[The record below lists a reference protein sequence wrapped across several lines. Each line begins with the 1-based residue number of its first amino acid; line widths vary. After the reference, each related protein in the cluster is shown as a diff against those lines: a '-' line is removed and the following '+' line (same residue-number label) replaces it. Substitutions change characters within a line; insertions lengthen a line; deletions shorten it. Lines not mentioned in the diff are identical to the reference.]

1 MIQKVFRSLL
11 DDYRHKFEVP
21 DNDECR
27 NTFDDELNYQCGKIF
42 YIVFVGLIALL
53 PFIPFYW
60 EHHPFPIFS
69 TILLLVPTAVS
80 AVIIFIRWT
89 RFPNISVNVLLTVFF
104 AVFNITLAIA
114 AGTSDTQ
121 VMSFDNSIP
130 VMALIPVFAP
140 LTVKVKVAILFAFLG
155 VYFSVAFLSARD
167 FTHFVNVFYSLKII
181 IVSAIALM
189 FIFSQNAL
197 RKASWKRER
206 EANSNLAEI
215 RKRDRILNMVNSA
228 AMTLLQS
235 EPERFYENLN
245 YCIGLIASVVDV
257 DRVYI
262 WKNATVDGA
271 VYSTQLYEW
280 SEGADPFQNTEF
292 TTNVALDTAMPNW
305 REKMAPDACINE
317 MVRNMSEAEQKQLV
331 PQGIKSL
338 LILPIY
344 LQDEFWGFIGFD
356 DCTHERVFTNNEET
370 VLRSASLL
378 IANALLR
385 NEVLHDRARY
395 LSDSLEKIA
404 KSPALSSGNMGET
417 AKFIAFEACQALR
430 VSRVGIWR
438 KLSASNV
445 FRSIISFDGQND
457 KFSQQGDFFMEGK
470 HDYIK
475 LIKTQRLV
483 VVNDVKRLTSLKSM
497 LQEYD
502 ENMCAL
508 LEAPVNT
515 AGNLVGI
522 VSIEQD
528 RNETYID
535 SREWTN
541 EEQNYTCSLADFVA
555 LAFEISERK
564 VVMRR
569 FETLLSNVPGMVF
582 QCIHNPP
589 YYTFTFVS
597 EGCLAL
603 TGYSSSELTLNTN
616 WSLFDMVHPDNVE
629 NLKLLKHDTIGKGYP
644 LETTFRIIMKDGTE
658 KWVWERSRVIEWN
671 PDGTP
676 SFIEGFFTDITEQRR
691 LEAAELASRAKSEF
705 LANMSHE
712 IRTPISAILGI
723 TDLALRDPTGMGL
736 STRLRNIKSAGTQL
750 LSIINDILDFSKIEA
765 RAVELVEEKYDVGS
779 LIDDVVTMIHVRI
792 DDKPLDFI
800 IDDDPRLPKELIGD
814 ATRVKQVAINILT
827 NAVKF
832 AKEGHIL
839 FSVSSQLSKKEGY
852 VNLTFTIE
860 DTGIGIRKEDLPML
874 FDNFSQLD
882 TRKNR
887 SVEGT
892 GLGLAISKNLV
903 ELMGGEIHVDSS
915 YGKGSCF
922 SFFIEQKAENYSP
935 REKSVLPDDIKVGIF
950 GLSSL
955 KAQVLYQ
962 KLTIIDVFCKI
973 VSSPK
978 DIANFTHV
986 FFDYELLDK
995 LSDIPFEGKLIA
1007 LYKGNFIPQNDIPNM
1022 EIVNTPLTN
1031 SAIIGLLSNEQYV
1044 NDDAKSHI
1052 GGMLNLKDVRLL
1064 VVDDIDINL
1073 VIAQETLSLYE
1084 TIVDTADSAQEAIEM
1099 IKNTDYDLVFMDH
1112 MMPEIDGVDATKM
1125 IRKLDGEKYKKLPI
1139 VALTANVVGDARD
1152 TLLENG
1158 LSDFLSKPLELEE
1171 VERVFKKW
1179 LPKEKLVQ

>member
-1 MIQKVFRSLL
+1 MVTKVFRSLI
-11 DDYRHKFEVP
+11 DIYWRKFEVP
-21 DNDECR
+21 DSDECR
-27 NTFDDELNYQCGKIF
+27 NTFEDELNYQCGKIF

-53 PFIPFYW
+53 PFIPFYRVG
-60 EHHPFPIFS
+60 HPYPVFS
-69 TILLLVPTAVS
+69 TFFLLVPTVAS
-80 AVIIFIRWT
+80 IVIIILRYTKWLNL
-89 RFPNISVNVLLTVFF
+89 PVNILLAVFF
-104 AVFNITLAIA
+104 AILNISLAVA
-114 AGTSDTQ
+114 AGTADTQ
-121 VMSFDNSIP
+121 IMSFDNAIP

-140 LTVKVKVAILFAFLG
+140 FTVKVKLVILFAFLA
-155 VYFSVAFLSARD
+155 VFFSVAFVSARD
-167 FTHFVNVFYSLKII
+167 FSQFINSYYTLKIAV
-181 IVSAIALM
+181 VSAVALL

-206 EANSNLAEI
+206 EASSNLVEI
-215 RKRDRILNMVNSA
+215 KKRDRILNMVNSA
-228 AMTLLQS
+228 AMSLLQS
-235 EPERFYENLN
+235 EPEKFNENLN
-245 YCIGLIASVVDV
+245 YCISHIASVVDV

-262 WKNATVDGA
+262 WKNSVVDG
-271 VYSTQLYEW
+271 VVSSTQLYEW
-280 SEGADPFQNTEF
+280 SEGAVPVQGTEF
-292 TTNVALDTAMPNW
+292 TVNVRLDEAMPNW
-305 REKMAPDACINE
+305 REKMAPEACINE
-317 MVRNMSEAEQKQLV
+317 IVRNMSEAERNQLE

-344 LQDEFWGFIGFD
+344 LQEEFWGFIGFD
-356 DCTHERVFTNNEET
+356 DCVNERIFTKTEET
-370 VLRSASLL
+370 VLRSSSLL

-385 NEVLHDRARY
+385 NEVLHDRAKY

-404 KSPALSSGNMGET
+404 KSPALSSGNLGET
-417 AKFIAFEACQALR
+417 AKFIAFEACQALNA
-430 VSRVGIWR
+430 SRVGIWR

-445 FRSIISFDGQND
+445 FRSIISFDVTND
-457 KFSQQGDFFMEGK
+457 MFSQQGDFFMEGK
-470 HDYIK
+470 HEYVK
-475 LIKTQRLV
+475 LISSQRLL
-483 VVNDVKRLTSLKSM
+483 VVNDVKNRSSLRGM
-497 LQEYD
+497 LQDYD
-502 ENMCAL
+502 PNMCAL

-528 RNETYID
+528 SNETYVGA
-535 SREWTN
+535 REWSI
-541 EEQNYTCSLADFVA
+541 EEQNYTSSLADFVA

-564 VVMRR
+564 IVMRR
-569 FETLLSNVPGMVF
+569 FETLLANVPGMVY

-616 WSLFDMVHPDNVE
+616 WSFFDMVHPDDTE
-629 NLKLLKHDTIGKGYP
+629 NLRQLNLDTIGKGYP
-644 LETTFRIIMKDGTE
+644 LETTYRIVMKDGTE

-671 PDGTP
+671 SDGTP
-676 SFIEGFFTDITEQRR
+676 SFVEGFFTDITEQRR

-723 TDLALRDPTGMGL
+723 TDLALRNPTDVGI
-736 STRLRNIKSAGTQL
+736 SDKLRNIKSAGSQL

-800 IDDDPRLPKELIGD
+800 VDDDPRLPKELVGD
-814 ATRVKQVAINILT
+814 ATRIKQVAINILT

-832 AKEGHIL
+832 AREGHIL
-839 FSVSSQLSKKEGY
+839 FSVSAKLSKKEGY
-852 VNLTFTIE
+852 VNLAFSVE

-903 ELMGGEIHVDSS
+903 ELMGGEIRVDSA
-915 YGKGSCF
+915 YGRGSHF
-922 SFFIEQKAENYSP
+922 SFHIEQKVDDYSP
-935 REKSVLPDDIKVGIF
+935 RAESITFENIRAGIF
-950 GLSSL
+950 GLGSL
-955 KAQVLYQ
+955 KSHVLQ
-962 KLTIIDVFCKI
+962 RKLSRMNIFCEVI
-973 VSSPK
+973 SSPTN
-978 DIANFTHV
+978 ITSFTHV
-986 FFDYELLDK
+986 FFAYELLDK
-995 LSDIPFEGKLIA
+995 LADIPFEGKLIA
-1007 LYKGNFIPQNDIPNM
+1007 LYRGNFIPQHSMPNM
-1022 EIVNTPLTN
+1022 EIMNTPLTN
-1031 SAIIGLLSNEQYV
+1031 SAIINLLGCVQYV
-1044 NDDAKSHI
+1044 NENGTGSV
-1052 GGMLNLKDVRLL
+1052 GGMLRLADVRIL

-1073 VIAQETLSLYE
+1073 IIAKETLSLYE
-1084 TIVDTADSAQEAIEM
+1084 TNVDTAESAMQAIDL
-1099 IKNTDYDLVFMDH
+1099 IKNTDYDMVFMDH

-1125 IRKLDGEKYKKLPI
+1125 IRKLEGEKYKKLPI
-1139 VALTANVVGDARD
+1139 VALTANVVGDAKD

-1171 VERVFKKW
+1171 VERVFRKW